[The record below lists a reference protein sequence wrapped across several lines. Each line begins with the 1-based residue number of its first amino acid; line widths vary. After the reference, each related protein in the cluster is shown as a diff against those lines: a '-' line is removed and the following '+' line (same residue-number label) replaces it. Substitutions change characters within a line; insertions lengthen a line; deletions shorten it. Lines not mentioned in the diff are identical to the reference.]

1 MCIKRFYI
9 PLILIVVMAA
19 CKPSLPSDIMSRGE
33 MEDVLY
39 DIHLSHYIPEDGHDT
54 NARQAM
60 ENGALQHA
68 RTLQVLRDH
77 GISEKE
83 WEKNIDYYTRH
94 AELLAEVYDN
104 VIERMS
110 EDALAMGVTVDGA
123 MSNEDIAALDSTN
136 IWEGAK
142 NMALI
147 SYEPEN
153 VQTWKVTPK
162 DSVLTKGETITL
174 SFNAMYINAKAL
186 QKAFAQ
192 ICLTLDN
199 DSTIQ
204 TSTMITSS
212 GTRTLNIVCPEERLI
227 KKIDGMFMMQTRA
240 ITHQINSGAT
250 YNEQESLQQALMLND
265 IRLSHK
271 APLPS
276 EPVKDEANA
285 VKSDSL
291 MTDSTKMKKP

>member
-1 MCIKRFYI
+1 
-9 PLILIVVMAA
+9 MAA

-285 VKSDSL
+285 VRSDSL

>member
-9 PLILIVVMAA
+9 PLIILAVMAA

-33 MEDVLY
+33 MEDILY
-39 DIHLSHYIPEDGHDT
+39 DIHLSHYIPDDAKVTSGT
-54 NARQAM
+54 SAS
-60 ENGALQHA
+60 ENGALQYA
-68 RTLQVLRDH
+68 RTQQVLRDH

-83 WEKNIDYYTRH
+83 WDKNIDYYTRH

-110 EDALAMGVTVDGA
+110 EDALAMGITVDGA

-153 VQTWKVTPK
+153 VQTWKISPK
-162 DSVLTKGETITL
+162 DSLLTRGETITL
-174 SFNAMYINAKAL
+174 SFNAMYINPKAL
-186 QKAFAQ
+186 QRAFAQ

-204 TSTMITSS
+204 TSSMITSS
-212 GTRTLNIVCPEERLI
+212 GARTLAVVCPAERSI
-227 KKIDGMFMMQTRA
+227 KKIAGMFMMQTHL
-240 ITHQINSGAT
+240 ITHHISTGTAD
-250 YNEQESLQQALMLND
+250 NEQEKMQQALMLNN

-271 APLPS
+271 APAIP

-285 VKSDSL
+285 VKSDSI

>member
-285 VKSDSL
+285 IRSDSL

>member
-285 VKSDSL
+285 VRSDSL